1 MKEPRHETRRR
12 EAAVVQLRIA
22 GHTFDQIAQQL
33 GLSSKSTAHRIYRRA
48 LDATVAEAAA
58 ELRQLEGARLDA
70 LQAQWWPRCVGGNV
84 QAARIMLKIMERR
97 ARLFELDAPQQV
109 RVSTPDMDAEI
120 IALMDE
126 LTAQAG
132 AVADGER
139 AQLMAALDD
148 LDRPPT
154 ILGQV
159 EPDEPGTP

>member
-1 MKEPRHETRRR
+1 MKEPRHDTRRR

-48 LDATVAEAAA
+48 LDATVAEPAA

-70 LQAQWWPRCVGGNV
+70 LQAQWWPRAVGGNV

-97 ARLFELDAPQQV
+97 ARLFGLDAPQ
-109 RVSTPDMDAEI
+109 RVNVNTNELDAQI
-120 IALMDE
+120 VDLMDQ
-126 LTAQAG
+126 LTSA
-132 AVADGER
+132 AVADAER
-139 AQLMAALDD
+139 AQLMAAPDE

-159 EPDEPGTP
+159 EPGDEPGTP